1 VSLLQGKI
9 EQEKLLSEE
18 YEAKCRKLEAQ
29 LSRDTREAKL
39 WRLANTNGDLK
50 FKQVNFFKKLTTL
63 DHNNKHCGIYI
74 YWLNTVCTCYQP
86 RF

>member
-1 VSLLQGKI
+1 MEGQLEVANLELAKLTNKVTLLQGKI

-39 WRLANTNGDLK
+39 WRFANTNGDLK
-50 FKQVNFFKKLTTL
+50 FKQVIFYKLSAL
-63 DHNNKHCGIYI
+63 VQNN
-74 YWLNTVCTCYQP
+74 
-86 RF
+86 